1 MTRGRTLAWLALLV
15 GAVAL
20 IVWQLRHPTVPTVD
34 EDDKL
39 GAFVVTAPY
48 AQWASIELLHRG
60 ERVRFERDAAGAWF
74 RHDAVDTTSNAQAG
88 DHAHRVDAASAE
100 RLGTAFSTF
109 SRARLERNVTSDP
122 TRLSGYGLVN
132 PALIVLIHGRDGRLL
147 QTLEIGEVAP
157 DRLSRYVHLPQTRKV
172 HTIANYQASGLLA
185 LLAAPT
191 VRPATGP

>member
-20 IVWQLRHPTVPTVD
+20 IVWQVRHPTVPTVD

-48 AQWASIELLHRG
+48 EQWAAIELLHRG

-74 RHDAVDTTSNAQAG
+74 RHDAVDDKSNGQAG

-109 SRARLERNVTSDP
+109 SRARVERSMTSDP
-122 TRLSGYGLVN
+122 TRLAGYGLVN
-132 PALIVLIHGRDGRLL
+132 PALIVLVLGRDGRVL
-147 QTLEIGEVAP
+147 QTLEMGEVAP
-157 DRLSRYVHLPQTRKV
+157 DRLSRYVHLPQTRSV

-191 VRPATGP
+191 TGP